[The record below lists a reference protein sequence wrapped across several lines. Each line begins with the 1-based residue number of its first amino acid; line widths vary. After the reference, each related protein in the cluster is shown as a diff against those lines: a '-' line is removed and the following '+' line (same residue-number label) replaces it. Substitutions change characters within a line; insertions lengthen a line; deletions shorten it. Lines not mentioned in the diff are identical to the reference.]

1 MVRGMKRRLFG
12 TVERLPS
19 KRYRAYYKHEGR
31 RVYAQGTFAT
41 KADASAWLANT
52 ETDLGRGSWVD
63 PQRGQETFQQY
74 AGTWMKRT
82 DLADSTRGKYEG
94 LLRLHI
100 LPTFGKVELCRLAGA
115 ASMVRTWYYELDRR
129 YPDGSTAND
138 AYRCLRA
145 IVNTAVADSRM
156 SKSPCTVKGAGTTE
170 AAERPVAALA
180 ELDAAVAAIATR
192 YKAGYA
198 IAAWCQLRRGEILG
212 LRRMDID
219 VKRDQLQVRLNW
231 VMPPGATRPV
241 LKEPKSEAG
250 KRPVAIPSHIMPLV
264 EAHLERY
271 VGPEPTAWLYGT
283 KNGQPMLPRNFYR
296 AWEKARKAVGRPDL
310 TLHDLRHTGLTWS
323 AATGAPIREL
333 MRRGGHSSPRAAVR
347 YQRAAEESNR
357 ALADALSKMAAAASS

>member
-1 MVRGMKRRLFG
+1 MFG
-12 TVERLPS
+12 TIERLPS

-31 RVYAQGTFAT
+31 RVYAQGTFRHQGRRQR
-41 KADASAWLANT
+41 LAGQHRDRPWT
-52 ETDLGRGSWVD
+52 GHLGD
-63 PQRGQETFQQY
+63 PHRGQETFQQY

-94 LLRLHI
+94 LLRSHI
-100 LPTFGKVELCRLAGA
+100 LPTFGKVELRRLAGA
-115 ASMVRTWYYELDRR
+115 ASTVR
-129 YPDGSTAND
+129 S
-138 AYRCLRA
+138 
-145 IVNTAVADSRM
+145 
-156 SKSPCTVKGAGTTE
+156 GTTSSTSGTRTAPPQMTPTVASGVRNTPCGQPYEQVPLHSQGRRMTE
-170 AAERPVAALA
+170 ATERPVAALA

-219 VKRDQLQVRLNW
+219 VKREQLQVRLNW

-241 LKEPKSEAG
+241 LTEPKSEAG
-250 KRPVAIPSHIMPLV
+250 KRPVAIPSHVMPLV
-264 EAHLERY
+264 EPHLERY
-271 VGPEPTAWLYGT
+271 VGPEPTAWLYGA

-296 AWEKARKAVGRPDL
+296 AWQKARKAVGRPDL

-323 AATGAPIREL
+323 AATGRQFENSCVAVVTPALAPR
-333 MRRGGHSSPRAAVR
+333 SD

>member
-1 MVRGMKRRLFG
+1 
-12 TVERLPS
+12 
-19 KRYRAYYKHEGR
+19 
-31 RVYAQGTFAT
+31 
-41 KADASAWLANT
+41 
-52 ETDLGRGSWVD
+52 
-63 PQRGQETFQQY
+63 
-74 AGTWMKRT
+74 MKRT

-100 LPTFGKVELCRLAGA
+100 LPTFGKVELRRLAGA
-115 ASMVRTWYYELDRR
+115 ATMVRTWYYELDRR

-219 VKRDQLQVRLNW
+219 VKREQLRVRLNW

-250 KRPVAIPSHIMPLV
+250 KRPVAIPSHIMALV
-264 EAHLERY
+264 EAHLDRY
-271 VGPEPTAWLYGT
+271 VGPAPTA
-283 KNGQPMLPRNFYR
+283 
-296 AWEKARKAVGRPDL
+296 
-310 TLHDLRHTGLTWS
+310 
-323 AATGAPIREL
+323 
-333 MRRGGHSSPRAAVR
+333 
-347 YQRAAEESNR
+347 
-357 ALADALSKMAAAASS
+357 

>member
-1 MVRGMKRRLFG
+1 
-12 TVERLPS
+12 
-19 KRYRAYYKHEGR
+19 
-31 RVYAQGTFAT
+31 
-41 KADASAWLANT
+41 
-52 ETDLGRGSWVD
+52 
-63 PQRGQETFQQY
+63 
-74 AGTWMKRT
+74 MKRT

-100 LPTFGKVELCRLAGA
+100 LPTFGKVQLYKLAGA
-115 ASMVRTWYYELDRR
+115 ASMVRAWYYELDRR

-156 SKSPCTVKGAGTTE
+156 SKSPCTVQGAGTTE

-180 ELDAAVAAIATR
+180 ELDAAVAAFATR

-219 VKRDQLQVRLNW
+219 LKGEVLQVRLDW

-241 LKEPKSEAG
+241 LKEPKSDAG
-250 KRPVAIPSHIMPLV
+250 KRPVAIPSHIMPLI

-271 VGPEPTAWLYGT
+271 VGPAPTAWLYGT
-283 KNGQPMLPRNFYR
+283 KNGKPMLPRNFHR
-296 AWEKARKAVGRPDL
+296 AWQQARQAVGRPDL
-310 TLHDLRHTGLTWS
+310 SLHDLRAHRAHVVSCHGRADPRAHASRWS
-323 AATGAPIREL
+323 RQSSCRGPLPAR
-333 MRRGGHSSPRAAVR
+333 RRGVEPSPGGCVVEDGSRR
-347 YQRAAEESNR
+347 Q
-357 ALADALSKMAAAASS
+357 LLSYVGLDN